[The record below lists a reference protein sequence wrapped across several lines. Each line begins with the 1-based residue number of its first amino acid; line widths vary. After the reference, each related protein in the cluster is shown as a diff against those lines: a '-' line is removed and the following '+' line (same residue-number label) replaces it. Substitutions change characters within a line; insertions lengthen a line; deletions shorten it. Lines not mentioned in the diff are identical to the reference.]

1 MKNIKKGMF
10 YVILVCVCLSIIY
23 FTSCA
28 TTHSVNFA
36 SAEQPKGEYKYV
48 LISANSLNGSVLQR
62 FYSQFP
68 SDKYEI
74 IAYELQSKRILPFLG
89 GFVGSAVGFM
99 ISINSS
105 SYDIAQIVIPISVA
119 IFGTFG
125 YFIGNEYKDNYLIT
139 YIERISP

>member
-23 FTSCA
+23 FTSCSM
-28 TTHSVNFA
+28 THSVNFT

-48 LISANSLNGSVLQR
+48 LISANLLNDSVLQR

-74 IAYELQSKRILPFLG
+74 
-89 GFVGSAVGFM
+89 VT
-99 ISINSS
+99 
-105 SYDIAQIVIPISVA
+105 YDITQIVIPISVA
-119 IFGTFG
+119 ICGIFG
-125 YFIGNEYKDNYLIT
+125 YYLGNEYKNNYLIT